1 MEYTNIAADYT
12 GLICKKIDVIDP
24 ENDNII
30 QMQKIKNEN
39 ENNNS
44 QQFKIISIIF
54 SVLIGIIIAIY
65 IYNNWKTIDSY
76 NTFALS
82 IFVLLCFII
91 FIVLLIVL

>member
-1 MEYTNIAADYT
+1 MEYTNIAPDYT

-30 QMQKIKNEN
+30 EMQKIKNEN

-54 SVLIGIIIAIY
+54 SLIIGIIIAIY
-65 IYNNWKTIDSY
+65 IYNNWKTNNSY
-76 NTFALS
+76 NTIALS

-91 FIVLLIVL
+91 FIMLLIDL

>member
-91 FIVLLIVL
+91 FIILLIVL